1 LSESARGRPSRTL
14 AADEARAAAAAA
26 AVELVEPGM
35 TIGLGS
41 GRALWAVL
49 ELLRE
54 RGEPVRT
61 AVASARTQE
70 LAREASFEL
79 VELDGT
85 VELDLALDGADEVDG
100 ELRLIKGG
108 GGALLR
114 EKIVISAA
122 RRFVVV
128 AEASKRVE
136 RLGETF
142 RLPVEVVRFGWRD
155 TRRRLGALLPDPEQ
169 RLREDGEAYLTDE
182 GHFILDCAI
191 PADADIDALD
201 AAIKQVPGVMEHG
214 LFIGMAERA
223 VLGHPDGSVEVLERP

>member
-1 LSESARGRPSRTL
+1 VT
-14 AADEARAAAAAA
+14 EARAAAAAA

-49 ELLRE
+49 ELLSE

-70 LAREASFEL
+70 LAREAGFEL

-85 VELDLALDGADEVDG
+85 VELDLALDGADEVDPK
-100 ELRLIKGG
+100 LRLIKGG

-155 TRRRLGALLPDPEQ
+155 TRRRLAALLPDAQQ

-201 AAIKQVPGVMEHG
+201 VAIKQVPGVMEHG

-223 VLGHPDGSVEVLERP
+223 LLGGEDGSVEVLERR

>member
-1 LSESARGRPSRTL
+1 VS
-14 AADEARAAAAAA
+14 EARAAAAAA

-41 GRALWAVL
+41 GRAVWRVV

-54 RGEPVRT
+54 SGRPVRA
-61 AVASARTQE
+61 AVASSRTEE
-70 LAREASFEL
+70 LALAAGFEL

-85 VELDLALDGADEVDG
+85 VELDLALDGADEVDP

-128 AEASKRVE
+128 AEAPKKVD
-136 RLGETF
+136 RLGEHF
-142 RLPVEVVRFGWRD
+142 RLPVEVVRFAWRD
-155 TRRRLGALLPDPEQ
+155 TRRRLGALAPDAEL
-169 RLREDGEAYLTDE
+169 RLREDGEAYVTDE
-182 GHFILDCAI
+182 GHLILDCAI
-191 PADADIDALD
+191 PGEADVDSLG
-201 AAIKQVPGVMEHG
+201 AAIKQVPGVVEHG
-214 LFIGMAERA
+214 LFIGIAERA
-223 VLGHPDGSVEVLERP
+223 LLGRDDGSVEVLEARR